1 MRQKG
6 LTWLCSISFSF
17 LFSSCSAA
25 TSLANSATDRTALP
39 PSADPD
45 ALAGSPAAAAGAA
58 TTAEDDDEAG
68 LALVADKGTLGA
80 AADAAA
86 ALAGLSVAW
95 LSAASRLMRRSVS
108 AAAGGATAGA
118 GAAAG
123 AWS

>member
-25 TSLANSATDRTALP
+25 TSFANSATDRTALP

-45 ALAGSPAAAAGAA
+45 ALAGSPAAAAA

-68 LALVADKGTLGA
+68 LALVADRGTWGA